1 MDYPIEQFLA
11 SYEQLKTQYRNRQI
25 SQEQFAETVK
35 QMRGRDANGVYWA
48 VDPYRDNYFRYDG
61 QNWVADNSIKSRQGL
76 QPAQPVQPPPPAQPC
91 NLYHRLCHNNLLLE
105 QVSSLMSLFILRR
118 MPNRQRITSL
128 HNRRR
133 FGKPRCISRRDRWQ
147 GRLKKPALN
156 RKSIKGIPILALIP
170 GLFCGGAWFLYTF
183 IGVFKTEGLR
193 GIDILTPAF
202 IVLVPAA
209 FWLFGKQIDK
219 ILKPL
224 IPLIGPFPKPLRYG
238 IILGVPV
245 LLGCGCSFISRSG
258 YGLLNLSTLISAL
271 VAGILMRI
279 PEVKK

>member
-11 SYEQLKTQYRNRQI
+11 SYEQLKTQYKNRQI

-61 QNWVADNSIKSRQGL
+61 QKWVADNSIKTRQRV
-76 QPAQPVQPPPPAQPC
+76 QPAQPVQPAPPVQPVQSIPQAATPQPSAGTGQFVDVPAYPQAKAQPASE
-91 NLYHRLCHNNLLLE
+91 Y
-105 QVSSLMSLFILRR
+105 
-118 MPNRQRITSL
+118 
-128 HNRRR
+128 
-133 FGKPRCISRRDRWQ
+133 
-147 GRLKKPALN
+147 KPAPQAQVREAQIYQQARPVAGQAKKSALT

>member
-11 SYEQLKTQYRNRQI
+11 SYEQLKTQYRNHQI

-35 QMRGRDANGVYWA
+35 QMRGKDANGVYWA
-48 VDPYRDNYFRYDG
+48 VDPYRDNYFRFDG
-61 QNWVADNSIKSRQGL
+61 QQWVADDSIKLRAPI
-76 QPAQPVQPPPPAQPC
+76 QPAQPVRPVQSIPQAASQQTPAATGQFVDVPV
-91 NLYHRLCHNNLLLE
+91 YSQAKPVPE
-105 QVSSLMSLFILRR
+105 AEYKPAPQSQVREAPVYQQTGPIA
-118 MPNRQRITSL
+118 
-128 HNRRR
+128 
-133 FGKPRCISRRDRWQ
+133 GKV
-147 GRLKKPALN
+147 KKPVLS
-156 RKSIKGIPILALIP
+156 RKGIKGIPFLALIP

-183 IGVFKTEGLR
+183 VGVFKTEGLR

-219 ILKPL
+219 SLKPL
-224 IPLIGPFPKPLRYG
+224 VPLIGPFPKPLRYG

-245 LLGCGCSFISRSG
+245 LLGCGCSLISRSG

>member
-35 QMRGRDANGVYWA
+35 QMRGKDANGVYWA

-61 QNWVADNSIKSRQGL
+61 QKWVADNSIKSRQRV
-76 QPAQPVQPPPPAQPC
+76 QPAQPPPAAQPLPSVPQAAPQQPSAGTGQFVEAP
-91 NLYHRLCHNNLLLE
+91 NYSQTNAQPAAE
-105 QVSSLMSLFILRR
+105 YKPAQQAQVREAR
-118 MPNRQRITSL
+118 PYQQAAAVT
-128 HNRRR
+128 
-133 FGKPRCISRRDRWQ
+133 GQ
-147 GRLKKPALN
+147 AKKSALN

-219 ILKPL
+219 LLKPL